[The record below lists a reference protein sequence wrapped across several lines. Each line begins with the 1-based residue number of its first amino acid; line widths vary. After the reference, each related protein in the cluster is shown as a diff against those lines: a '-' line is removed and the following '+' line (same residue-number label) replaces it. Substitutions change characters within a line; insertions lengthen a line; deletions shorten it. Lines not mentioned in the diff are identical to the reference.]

1 MANRRTHTRSPA
13 PLPQRGVPVWLPW
26 VLAPG
31 FLFLPIGG
39 CGAAAAMRRAA
50 LHDTAADAPP
60 LVPVATVVTMLPPV
74 ACEAAAH

>member
-1 MANRRTHTRSPA
+1 MTDRSSCRNFA
-13 PLPQRGVPVWLPW
+13 PPPKGGLVWLPW

-31 FLFLPIGG
+31 FLLLPIGG

-50 LHDTAADAPP
+50 LRATVAETPP
-60 LVPVATVVTMLPPV
+60 LVPVATVVTMLPAV

>member
-1 MANRRTHTRSPA
+1 MFARRPRPRPPVQPA
-13 PLPQRGVPVWLPW
+13 KSSCHLWLPW

-31 FLFLPIGG
+31 FLFLPIAG

-50 LHDTAADAPP
+50 LRHTVADAPP
-60 LVPVATVVTMLPPV
+60 LVPVATVVTMFPPV

>member
-1 MANRRTHTRSPA
+1 
-13 PLPQRGVPVWLPW
+13 